1 MYCFKL
7 VGGICVGVRNARLAS
22 GHFDKFLVFFFE
34 LFIHFRSIAAAVKY
48 AERGFTDE
56 RRITDIHRIE
66 RRVHIGV
73 GVVFRGGGA
82 FLYLVIIIIVVS
94 GENAYSHTSDNA
106 GVAVVVGISVV
117 VVACGGRIHRNSK
130 VLVFKESRARQVGV
144 RKRSEERAEI
154 IRTVPDS
161 SEVILHVLIEQSAF
175 CRAHRPVLTVVSE
188 IGYRLKGDFVFAF
201 DDIVILQPRHKVAEI
216 FQEVFFT

>member
-1 MYCFKL
+1 MNGFKL
-7 VGGICVGVRNARLAS
+7 GGGVSIGVRNSRLTS
-22 GHFDKFLVFFFE
+22 GHFDELLVFLSE

-56 RRITDIHRIE
+56 RRISDIHCVE
-66 RRVHIGV
+66 RRIHIRV

-106 GVAVVVGISVV
+106 GVAVVVGISIV

-130 VLVFKESRARQVGV
+130 VLVFKESRARQVRV
-144 RKRSEERAEI
+144 RKRSEKRAEI

-175 CRAHRPVLTVVSE
+175 CRAHRPVLTVVAE
-188 IGYRLKGDFVFAF
+188 IGYWLKGDFVFAF
-201 DDIVILQPRHKVAEI
+201 GYVLVSQTITHYI
-216 FQEVFFT
+216 T